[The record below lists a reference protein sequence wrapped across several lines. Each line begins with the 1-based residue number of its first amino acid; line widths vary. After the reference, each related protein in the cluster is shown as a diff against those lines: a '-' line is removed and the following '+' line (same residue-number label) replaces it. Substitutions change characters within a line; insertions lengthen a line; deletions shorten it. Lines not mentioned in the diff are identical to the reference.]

1 MKVSRHKVQDVD
13 FQPARWKGGVIV
25 PEIVILHD
33 TAGSLAKGSSAAYLA
48 DNTAKV
54 SVHFVVERDG
64 TIIQQVETNRR
75 ASHAGKSSFNG
86 RPDCNGFSLGIEIV
100 NPGRMRRVSGTGA
113 ALAARSWWG
122 EAFADDEDAIDLV
135 EMQTPEHGAGV
146 WMSYPEPQLAA
157 VRALLECLFRD
168 IPTLKDIT
176 THWYVSPGRKVDT
189 NPLFPLD
196 AIRARVLG
204 RDDPAD
210 VAADEGAYDVNPDSF
225 VQVHSP
231 ASPLNLRRWPSFNPN
246 VIATIPHGAAVP
258 VLAQGDFAGTRW
270 LKVLFDGR
278 EGWVVARYTAKMP

>member
-1 MKVSRHKVQDVD
+1 MKISRHKVQDIP
-13 FQPARWKGGVIV
+13 FQPARWRGGEIK

-33 TAGSLAKGSSAAYLA
+33 TAGSLSKGNSADYLA
-48 DNTAKV
+48 NNTAKV

-64 TIIQQVETNRR
+64 TIVQQVETNRR

-86 RPDCNGFSLGIEIV
+86 RNDCNDFSIGIEIV
-100 NPGRMRRVSGTGA
+100 NPGRMTRASSTGGK
-113 ALAARSWWG
+113 LVARGWWG
-122 EAFADDEDAIDLV
+122 GAFTDEEDGVDLV
-135 EMQTPEHGAGV
+135 EMQTAEHGAGV

-157 VRALLECLFRD
+157 IRALLECLFRD

-189 NPLFPLD
+189 NPLFPLE
-196 AIRARVLG
+196 AMKARVLG

-210 VAADEGAYDVNPDSF
+210 TAADEAAAAAPSGSF

-231 ASPLNLRRWPSFNPN
+231 ASPLNLRRWPSVNPN
-246 VIATIPHGAAVP
+246 VIGTIPHGVTVP
-258 VLAQGDFAGTRW
+258 VLAHGSFGGLDW